1 MDEHVMT
8 LVVAAA
14 KQTLNEMGVISA
26 APPAAAL
33 DERKKLTEIDDK
45 EIA

>member
-1 MDEHVMT
+1 
-8 LVVAAA
+8 
-14 KQTLNEMGVISA
+14 MGVISA
-26 APPAAAL
+26 APPVAAL